1 MIYFP
6 KWKSFFTIGLALVF
20 AYFAIPNFLSDAQKE
35 SVSKFL
41 PATQLNL
48 GLDLQGGSHLLLEV
62 DTEHFLKEQAQNL
75 SDDIRTKLREAKL
88 PYNNIAASGTRVSFT
103 SQAGVEEISSVMG
116 GLDSTLDVDVKKDG
130 EFVVSYSSRATQE
143 MRHKLIEQS
152 MEIINRRVNETG
164 TREPIIQRQGDERI
178 LVQVPG
184 LENPDRLKELL
195 GRTAKMTFHLLD
207 SSVNMADAARG
218 IMPPPGT
225 RFIPS
230 DDPTELDGMGRPFK
244 YPVKGRVMLSGDL
257 LTAASATY
265 EQGRPVVAFKF
276 NTLGARKFAK
286 ITQDNVGKPFAIVL
300 DNKVITAPRINEPI
314 LSGSGIISG
323 NFTVESANDL
333 ALLLRAGAL
342 PAPLKIVEERTV
354 GPSLGADSIAAGT
367 KACLLG
373 VLLVMVFMVA
383 GYGLFGL
390 YANLSLLVN
399 LTMLLGALSLFNAT
413 LTLPGIAGI
422 VLTMGMAVDA
432 NILIYERIREE
443 MRNGKS
449 PLASVQ
455 QGFKGAFGTIT
466 DSNLTTLIAAILL
479 FYFGTG
485 SIKGFAVTLCLGIVT
500 SMFTAIYFTNMLIA
514 WWMNWKRPKI
524 LPL

>member
-1 MIYFP
+1 MINFP
-6 KWKSFFTIGLALVF
+6 KWKSLLTISGALVF
-20 AYFAIPNFLSDAQKE
+20 AWFAAPNFLNDAQKQAA
-35 SVSKFL
+35 VKAL
-41 PATQLNL
+41 PNTQLNL

-62 DTEHFLKEQAQNL
+62 DAEHYLKEQAQNL
-75 SDDIRTKLREAKL
+75 AEDIRAKLRETKL
-88 PYNNIAASGTRVSFT
+88 PYSRIAVSGKRVKFSSTGEAEAVQAAITALDNNLQITTKNEG
-103 SQAGVEEISSVMG
+103 
-116 GLDSTLDVDVKKDG
+116 
-130 EFVVSYSSRATQE
+130 SYTVRYTERAEAE
-143 MRHKLIEQS
+143 MRQKLIEQS
-152 MEIINRRVNETG
+152 IEIVNRRVNETG
-164 TREPIIQRQGDERI
+164 TREPIIQRQGEGRV

-184 LENPDRLKELL
+184 LENPARLKELL

-207 SSVNMADAARG
+207 NSVSMEDASRG
-218 IMPPPGT
+218 MMPPPGT
-225 RFIPS
+225 RFLPS
-230 DDPTELDGMGRPFK
+230 DDPTETDGMGKPFK

-257 LTAASATY
+257 LTGASATY

-323 NFTVESANDL
+323 NFSVESANDL

-342 PAPLKIVEERTV
+342 PAPLKVVEERTV

-373 VLLVMVFMVA
+373 VALIMVFMVL

-390 YANLSLLVN
+390 LANLSLLVN
-399 LTMLLGALSLFNAT
+399 LTMLLGALSLFHAT

-443 MRNGKS
+443 MRHGKS
-449 PLASVQ
+449 ALAALQ
-455 QGFKGAFGTIT
+455 QGFQGAFGTIL
-466 DSNLTTLIAAILL
+466 DSNLTTLIAAVLL
-479 FYFGTG
+479 YYFGTG
-485 SIKGFAVTLCLGIVT
+485 SVKGFAVALSLGILT
-500 SMFTAIYFTNMLIA
+500 SMFTAIYFTKMLVA
-514 WWMNWKRPKI
+514 GWMNWKRPKL